1 MKKLI
6 FVLLLTLGAGAAQ
19 GQVKFETKSTDAVR
33 EMAIKNG
40 KLVFID
46 LYASWCP
53 PCRMMEREVFSR
65 KDVGDFMQQRFVAAK
80 YDTDKPTGKELMKRY
95 GSGAIPL
102 YLIFDTQGELLG
114 RIQGASA
121 PKEFMESVQKI
132 IDGSK
137 RRYPPPERDAEN
149 AGRPATSEKQ
159 KSPLPQSCGRGER
172 IEQGL
177 DVHAKA
183 WQGPYRR
190 TRINNRTD
198 YMKITPVESPG
209 ANERTIRTAGTNRL
223 QHRIRF
229 TEGLDP
235 VAKTDNIPNNGHL
248 AA

>member
-6 FVLLLTLGAGAAQ
+6 FVLLLALGAGAAQ

-33 EMAIKNG
+33 EMAIKSG

-80 YDTDKPTGKELMKRY
+80 ELMKRY

-102 YLIFDTQGELLG
+102 YLVFDTQGELLG

-137 RRYPPPERDAEN
+137 RR
-149 AGRPATSEKQ
+149 
-159 KSPLPQSCGRGER
+159 
-172 IEQGL
+172 
-177 DVHAKA
+177 
-183 WQGPYRR
+183 
-190 TRINNRTD
+190 
-198 YMKITPVESPG
+198 
-209 ANERTIRTAGTNRL
+209 
-223 QHRIRF
+223 
-229 TEGLDP
+229 
-235 VAKTDNIPNNGHL
+235 
-248 AA
+248 

>member
-6 FVLLLTLGAGAAQ
+6 FVLLLALGAGAAQ

-33 EMAIKNG
+33 EMAIKSG

-102 YLIFDTQGELLG
+102 YLVFDTQGELLG

-132 IDGSK
+132 TAAGPEHDVEPGFDIGPGHGVRRGSGFLAMK
-137 RRYPPPERDAEN
+137 KTYP
-149 AGRPATSEKQ
+149 
-159 KSPLPQSCGRGER
+159 
-172 IEQGL
+172 
-177 DVHAKA
+177 
-183 WQGPYRR
+183 
-190 TRINNRTD
+190 
-198 YMKITPVESPG
+198 
-209 ANERTIRTAGTNRL
+209 
-223 QHRIRF
+223 
-229 TEGLDP
+229 
-235 VAKTDNIPNNGHL
+235 
-248 AA
+248 